1 MKNNNNSDNKTQSPN
16 IENQA
21 AALAVIAGLF
31 STLGE
36 GIATISTALALQ
48 EVQQNNQERDYKKVN
63 IDLKNIEK
71 KIDNLER
78 EIIQIKKILLSKRS

>member
-1 MKNNNNSDNKTQSPN
+1 MKSNKNGDNKTQIPN
-16 IENQA
+16 LESQA

-31 STLGE
+31 TTLGE

-48 EVQQNNQERDYKKVN
+48 EAQQSNQERHYYKSD

-78 EIIQIKKILLSKRS
+78 ELLQMKKLLLSKRT